1 MNDNSKIVVALLGGI
16 ALGAAL
22 GILFAPEK
30 GSATRDR
37 LSNSLKDLGNSIKDL
52 AAEGLD
58 NLEDA
63 QDRIAST
70 VKSKMKKAQDTYD
83 QASDRAGA

>member
-1 MNDNSKIVVALLGGI
+1 MNDNSKIAIALLAGV
-16 ALGAAL
+16 AVGAAL

-30 GSATRDR
+30 GSETRDR

-52 AAEGLD
+52 ANEGLD

-63 QDRIAST
+63 QERITST
-70 VKSKMKKAQDTYD
+70 VKSKMKKAQDTFD
-83 QASDRAGA
+83 QASDKAGA